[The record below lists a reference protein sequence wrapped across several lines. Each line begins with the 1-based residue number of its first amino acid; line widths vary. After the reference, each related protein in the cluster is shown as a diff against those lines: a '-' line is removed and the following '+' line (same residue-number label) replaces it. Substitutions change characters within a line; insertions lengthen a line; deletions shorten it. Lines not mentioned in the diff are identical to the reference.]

1 MPRPLAAIT
10 GASSGIGM
18 AFARKLAPRYDLLL
32 VARRREALEAL
43 ASELRAAHGADVA
56 VLTAD
61 LADAAQL
68 RTVADRLTAE
78 PHLALLVN
86 NAGFGNRGAFWE
98 ADLAVIEGMHRLHV
112 MAIVR
117 LTHAALTVLVAQDRG
132 AVVNVASIAAFAHG
146 AGNASYGATKSWLA
160 ALTEGIYL
168 DLEHA
173 GSAVRVQAL
182 CPGYTYSEFHD
193 LLGED
198 RRRLA
203 PASLWSTAEEVV
215 DASLNA
221 LKKGTL
227 VVVPGWRY
235 RILVAVFTKFPRWLR
250 LRLEASGA

>member
-1 MPRPLAAIT
+1 MV
-10 GASSGIGM
+10 
-18 AFARKLAPRYDLLL
+18 FARKLAPQYDLLL
-32 VARRREALEAL
+32 VARRREPLEAL
-43 ASELRAAHGADVA
+43 ASELRAAHGAAVA
-56 VLTAD
+56 ILTAD
-61 LADAAQL
+61 LTDEAQSSA
-68 RTVADRLTAE
+68 VADRLTAE

-98 ADLAVIEGMHRLHV
+98 ADLAVIERMHRLHV
-112 MAIVR
+112 MAVVR
-117 LTHAALTVLVAQDRG
+117 LTHAALRVLVAQDRG
-132 AVVNVASIAAFAHG
+132 AVINVASVAAFAHR
-146 AGNASYGATKSWLA
+146 ARNAAYGATKSWLA

-168 DLEHA
+168 DLKRT

-215 DASLNA
+215 DASLKG

-227 VVVPGWRY
+227 FVVPGWRY
-235 RILVAVFTKFPRWLR
+235 RILVALFTKFPRWLR
-250 LRLEASGA
+250 LRLEASGS

>member
-1 MPRPLAAIT
+1 
-10 GASSGIGM
+10 M

-132 AVVNVASIAAFAHG
+132 AVVNVASIAAFAHR
-146 AGNASYGATKSWLA
+146 AGNASDGATKSWLA